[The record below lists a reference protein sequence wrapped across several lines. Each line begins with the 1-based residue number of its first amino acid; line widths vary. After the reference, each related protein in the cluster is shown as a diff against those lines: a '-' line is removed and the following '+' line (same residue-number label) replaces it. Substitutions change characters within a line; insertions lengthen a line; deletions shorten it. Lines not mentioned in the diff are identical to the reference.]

1 MPPRCWRASLCHPD
15 EFARW
20 AAGTRRL
27 RLEDFYRWQRRRLG
41 YLMDGDEP
49 AGGRWNFDADNRQ
62 PPPRDGRDWPDQ
74 PRSTLDD
81 VDRGVLADLPSSSFG
96 ADPSGWWARASEV
109 LSRLDAG
116 EL

>member
-1 MPPRCWRASLCHPD
+1 LELRC
-15 EFARW
+15 
-20 AAGTRRL
+20 
-27 RLEDFYRWQRRRLG
+27 
-41 YLMDGDEP
+41 
-49 AGGRWNFDADNRQ
+49 RQ
-62 PPPRDGRDWPDQ
+62 PAAAASRRPRLAGSTA
-74 PRSTLDD
+74 STLDD